1 MEPEYWEYLSS
12 GWCPL
17 TILNH
22 ENLKMSEPQ
31 RQKTTIAQ
39 QNDETIQFFEGSWSQ
54 KALELALKGKRPI
67 WNSLDPLLS
76 TSFFAP
82 PLPHRVNPLYTNK
95 LQKVCFNLKYL
106 CFVTETNSSENDI
119 SQKLFPT
126 GLRLQTWSY
135 AFKLE
140 WVTVYF

>member
-1 MEPEYWEYLSS
+1 MVKISAVNYIK
-12 GWCPL
+12 CPRFFG
-17 TILNH
+17 TPFIV
-22 ENLKMSEPQ
+22 
-31 RQKTTIAQ
+31 Q
-39 QNDETIQFFEGSWSQ
+39 QNDKTIQLSSRSKKGARGIFEGSWSQ
-54 KALELALKGKRPI
+54 KAHRFKCKRPI
-67 WNSLDPLLS
+67 WNSLNPLLS
-76 TSFFAP
+76 TSFFD

-95 LQKVCFNLKYL
+95 LEKVCLNLKYL

-126 GLRLQTWSY
+126 GLRQQTWSY